1 MFTAEY
7 AKGLQGRGFSWGY
20 IQLGNLKQPCMAFN
34 ILQKAKGQG
43 EELAKYLEFCRDF
56 GVCNASRAHNQCSSC
71 SESYKNV
78 ASHEDA
84 NKALVVREDVVI
96 VREKEVVNSRLKTL
110 IISHFRASNTSSAEN
125 RPNYLPLYQKQD
137 IPDFISFY

>member
-1 MFTAEY
+1 MDCVIIEIFDVY
-7 AKGLQGRGFSWGY
+7 SRICKGIARPVLMGIYSTG
-20 IQLGNLKQPCMAFN
+20 
-34 ILQKAKGQG
+34 
-43 EELAKYLEFCRDF
+43 DF

-125 RPNYLPLYQKQD
+125 RPNDLPLYQKQD